1 MFGRLKDFARSI
13 RERSRRLRHN
23 AAAIGARAATAIAG
37 EIGRDEIYLA
47 SGLLLVAAGCW
58 DTWRPGAFFV
68 PGLALV
74 WIAMPTRGAFVERPP
89 QEPKKG

>member
-37 EIGRDEIYLA
+37 EVGRDEVFLA
-47 SGLLLVAAGCW
+47 AALALIAYGCW
-58 DTWRPGAFFV
+58 DLWRPGSFLA
-68 PGLALV
+68 PGAVLL
-74 WIAMPTRGAFVERPP
+74 WIALPCRAAFMERP